1 MKPDELVVRFLS
13 NIGRPGEVD
22 VYLQLFRAARPES
35 FAILAVSDSVL
46 QVAAGALVTDL
57 GFLSSLGLRP
67 VVVLG
72 LVAPRKATATAH
84 LLSEWLSTD
93 VPHRIVTGDIAA
105 ETARSGV
112 IPLVPLDSDGA
123 RSTDAQF
130 AALAAL
136 ATDLGTRKVVFLG
149 RRSGFRPVGQP
160 TPSLV
165 DVTTEYD
172 ALAAPGA
179 LPVKQAALLA
189 QVRTLLGAVPHRM
202 TVSVTSPLDLLRE
215 LFTERGAGT
224 LIRRGSTVR
233 RATSLSDVD
242 RPRLDQLIR
251 TAFGR
256 PLAPTFWERPFERVY
271 IADDYRGASVVA
283 ATPLGSYLTKFAVD
297 APARGEGVGR
307 DLWRAMQ
314 ADYPVMFWRSRAGN
328 PLNSWYALN
337 CDGMQRG
344 STWHVFWRGLDGAAI
359 PAALDYAGT
368 APVDL

>member
-22 VYLQLFRAARPES
+22 VYLKLFRAARPES

-93 VPHRIVTGDIAA
+93 VPHAIVGADDAA
-105 ETARSGV
+105 ETARSGI

-130 AALAAL
+130 AALGGL
-136 ATDLGTRKVVFLG
+136 ASMLETRKVVFLG
-149 RRSGFRPVGQP
+149 RRSGLRPVGKP

-165 DVTTEYD
+165 DVTSESE
-172 ALAAPGA
+172 ALLAPGA
-179 LPVKQAALLA
+179 LPAKQAALLA
-189 QVRTLLGAVPHRM
+189 QVRTLLAAVPHRM

-233 RATSLSDVD
+233 CATSLLEVD
-242 RPRLDQLIR
+242 RPRLEQLIESS
-251 TAFGR
+251 FGR
-256 PLAPTFWERPFERVY
+256 PLAPAFWDRPFERAYV
-271 IADDYRGASVVA
+271 AGDYRGAAMVG
-283 ATPLGSYLTKFAVD
+283 ATPLGGYLSKFAVD
-297 APARGEGVGR
+297 GPARGEGVGR
-307 DLWRAMQ
+307 DLWRAMSV
-314 ADYPVMFWRSRAGN
+314 DYPVMFWRSRAGN
-328 PLNSWYALN
+328 ALNSWYSAN

-344 STWHVFWRGLDGAAI
+344 DTWHVFWRGLDSAAI
-359 PAALDYAGT
+359 PAAIAYAAAAPLD
-368 APVDL
+368 L